1 MDRLARIG
9 AGWIVGCIIGGLAVI
24 AAGVIATDLVFW
36 FRVLLVGAG
45 FLAILIGVGG
55 VLWDIR
61 SARRGRGESIS
72 IDLSIESFRTWVW
85 QQPSSETVVW
95 ADVTFRVTNHDQTR
109 SVCVATPKLRA
120 GFAARGLRPL
130 GSVRYTPPKETWTDI
145 AVGPLSRTDPIR
157 CTFVGWWKEGQPVE
171 LLVQTPLIGG
181 RTLSAPLRFTSRH
194 IDSKDYT
201 VRIGPNQPGP
211 DMRDIHHLEFM
222 PHLTPTYFGFAQMA
236 VHLVDGRTLVSSG
249 GAFDGGS
256 GWQDVARGFIQFADS
271 SHDIR
276 RPCVVVGA
284 GGKVAGLFMSHTG
297 DATDL
302 DNALR
307 SLP

>member
-1 MDRLARIG
+1 MLWDLVLFFAALALAAVG
-9 AGWIVGCIIGGLAVI
+9 AVNLGTAPIWFVLAVVC
-24 AAGVIATDLVFW
+24 AV
-36 FRVLLVGAG
+36 VGLG
-45 FLAILIGVGG
+45 DAIHRRRKNGG
-55 VLWDIR
+55 GAPPV
-61 SARRGRGESIS
+61 
-72 IDLSIESFRTWVW
+72 DLSLESSRTWVW
-85 QQPSSETVVW
+85 QQSSSETVVW
-95 ADVTFRVTNHDQTR
+95 VEVTFRAINHDQTR
-109 SVCVATPKLRA
+109 SVCVAPPKLRV

-130 GSVRYTPPKETWTDI
+130 GSVRYADPKEPWTDVQ
-145 AVGPLSRTDPIR
+145 VGPLSRTDPIR
-157 CTFVGWWKEGQPVE
+157 CTFVGWWKEGRPVE
-171 LLVQTPLIGG
+171 IQVQSLLIGG
-181 RTLSAPLRFTSRH
+181 LTRTVPLRFTSRH
-194 IDSKDYT
+194 IRATDYT
-201 VRIGPNQPGP
+201 VRIGPDDQGP
-211 DMRDIHHLEFM
+211 DMRDIHHLEFI
-222 PHLTPTYFGFAQMA
+222 PHLNPTYFGFAQMA

-256 GWQDVARGFIQFADS
+256 GWQDVARGFIQFADP

>member
-1 MDRLARIG
+1 MLWDLVLFFAALALAAVG
-9 AGWIVGCIIGGLAVI
+9 AVNLGTAPIWFVLAVVC
-24 AAGVIATDLVFW
+24 AV
-36 FRVLLVGAG
+36 VGLG
-45 FLAILIGVGG
+45 DAIHRRRKNGG
-55 VLWDIR
+55 GAPPV
-61 SARRGRGESIS
+61 
-72 IDLSIESFRTWVW
+72 DLSLESSRTWV
-85 QQPSSETVVW
+85 
-95 ADVTFRVTNHDQTR
+95 
-109 SVCVATPKLRA
+109 CVAPPKLRV

-130 GSVRYTPPKETWTDI
+130 GSVRYADPKEPWTDVQ
-145 AVGPLSRTDPIR
+145 VGPLSRTDPIR
-157 CTFVGWWKEGQPVE
+157 CTFVGWWKEGRPVE
-171 LLVQTPLIGG
+171 LQVQSLLIGG
-181 RTLSAPLRFTSRH
+181 LTRTVPLRFTSRH
-194 IDSKDYT
+194 IRATDYT
-201 VRIGPNQPGP
+201 VRIGPDDQGP
-211 DMRDIHHLEFM
+211 DMRDIHHLEFI
-222 PHLTPTYFGFAQMA
+222 PHLNPTYFGFAQMA

-256 GWQDVARGFIQFADS
+256 GWQDVARGFIQFADP